1 VTLKYV
7 TETENFQR
15 FVVQKLLN
23 LESKCNVMHAKQ
35 KLILE
40 KLSNPTFKAKERETI
55 DVFQELPLKDN
66 QDLVTMETRLKNDVF
81 YRNQMVSPMSIF

>member
-23 LESKCNVMHAKQ
+23 LESKWNVIQAKQ

-40 KLSNPTFKAKERETI
+40 KLSNPTFEAEERETT
-55 DVFQELPLKDN
+55 P
-66 QDLVTMETRLKNDVF
+66 TA
-81 YRNQMVSPMSIF
+81 RNITITL

>member
-23 LESKCNVMHAKQ
+23 LESKWNVIQAKQ

-40 KLSNPTFKAKERETI
+40 KLSNPTFEAKESETI